1 MDFFSRFQAATRV
14 YIISRWRHAT
24 RYASR
29 YHRLR
34 GSASPVL
41 MATG

>member
-1 MDFFSRFQAATRV
+1 MHNNIYSVPLSYFNRKVD
-14 YIISRWRHAT
+14 
-24 RYASR
+24 
-29 YHRLR
+29 HRLR